1 MRGCANLC
9 RFCWAGYNYLPVRA
23 FPTERILQLAENA
36 RAYSNRVG
44 LVSIALCDHPD
55 IEHILVRLNEMGYA
69 ISPASLRL
77 DDLTEIIVRLLKQ
90 SGERTLTIA
99 PETGSDRLRRVI
111 NKTVTNDEIL
121 DRADLIFA
129 SGIENLKL
137 YYMIGLP
144 TETND
149 DLVAI
154 RDLTLQL
161 RDVMLKHAK
170 PKARSAT
177 SSAA

>member
-1 MRGCANLC
+1 CANLC

-23 FPTERILQLAENA
+23 FPKERILQLAEQA
-36 RAYSNRVG
+36 RPHSNRVG

-55 IEHILVRLNEMGYA
+55 IEEILTRLVAMGYSV
-69 ISPASLRL
+69 SPASLRL
-77 DDLTEIIVRLLKQ
+77 DDLTPTIVRLLRE
-90 SGERTLTIA
+90 SGERTITIA
-99 PETGSDRLRRVI
+99 PEVGSDRLRRVI

-144 TETND
+144 TETD
-149 DLVAI
+149 EDLVAI
-154 RDLTLQL
+154 RDLTLQI
-161 RDVMLKHAK
+161 RDRMLKY
-170 PKARSAT
+170 ARGRGQIGRL
-177 SSAA
+177 

>member
-1 MRGCANLC
+1 
-9 RFCWAGYNYLPVRA
+9 
-23 FPTERILQLAENA
+23 
-36 RAYSNRVG
+36 
-44 LVSIALCDHPD
+44 
-55 IEHILVRLNEMGYA
+55 
-69 ISPASLRL
+69 PASLRL
-77 DDLTEIIVRLLKQ
+77 DDPTKPIVTILRE
-90 SGERTLTIA
+90 SGERSITIA

-144 TETND
+144 TETDD

-154 RDLTLQL
+154 RDLTPQI
-161 RDVMLKHAK
+161 RDRMMKHARSRGQIGRIVGSVNPQIPK
-170 PKARSAT
+170 PGTAYQWLPTEEQAEDARMIE
-177 SSAA
+177 